1 MADLVVNTAFST
13 GPDDKLATVDV
24 YAEKKP
30 NTPKNNGIT
39 SVGKE
44 LLNATAMEINRI
56 AISGEIIEVMN
67 FDKPIPTID
76 LAAAQKKLEVA
87 LGDKVVI
94 QGKLLDALKNS
105 VGLPVLAIIG
115 PDGKVM
121 PGASVNVA
129 GKNITVNDVR
139 ATVGNVS
146 EIRKKIGD
154 VKTAQDAMALV
165 GTITGNTQLGK
176 IAGVSEVIKV
186 MGTVANTLNVL
197 RIPEL
202 YDVLYNEQH
211 EDDKKPFLLANV
223 RSAILASDL
232 HAVNKT
238 LTECGAAAILAR
250 VPDAITLLVAFY
262 QLPPTVTSPNVA
274 EANNLVNLLNGLD
287 SRWAKYKRNGVDVVN
302 LEHFTY
308 ANDVC
313 LKVLSK
319 HANYVVPCMIA
330 KSYRMVDLKSTA
342 KQLFP
347 YAAIGTT
354 Q

>member
-24 YAEKKP
+24 YAEKNP
-30 NTPKNNGIT
+30 GIPKNNGIT

-44 LLNATAMEINRI
+44 LLNASVMEINRV
-56 AISGEIIEVMN
+56 AASGEIFEVMN
-67 FDKPIPTID
+67 YDKPIPTID
-76 LAAAQKKLEVA
+76 LAAAKKKLEVA

-94 QGKLLDALKNS
+94 QGKLLDALKSS
-105 VGLPVLAIIG
+105 VGLPALAIIG

-121 PGASVNVA
+121 PGATVNVA
-129 GKNITVNDVR
+129 GKNISVSDVR
-139 ATVGNVS
+139 ATIGNVR

-154 VKTAQDAMALV
+154 VKTAQDAMELV
-165 GTITGNTQLGK
+165 GSIVGNTQLGK
-176 IAGVSEVIKV
+176 IAGVSEAIKV
-186 MGTVANTLNVL
+186 MGTVASTLNRL

-202 YDVLYNEQH
+202 YDTLYNQQH
-211 EDDKKPFLLANV
+211 EEDKKPFLLENI
-223 RSAILASDL
+223 RNAILESDL
-232 HAVNKT
+232 YVVNKA
-238 LTECGAAAILAR
+238 LDECGAAAILSR
-250 VPDAITLLVAFY
+250 VPDAITLLVSFY
-262 QLPPTVTSPNVA
+262 KLPPNVTSPSVA

-287 SRWAKYKRNGVDVVN
+287 SRWALYKRNGVDVVN

-319 HANYVVPCMIA
+319 HADYVVPCMIA
-330 KSYRMVDLKSTA
+330 KSYPMADLKTIA

-347 YAAIGTT
+347 YVAIGTA

>member
-1 MADLVVNTAFST
+1 MTDLVVNTAFST

-24 YAEKKP
+24 YAEKQP

-56 AISGEIIEVMN
+56 AVSGEIVEVMN

-94 QGKLLDALKNS
+94 QGKLLDALQSS
-105 VGLPVLAIIG
+105 VGLPIKTIIG

-121 PGASVNVA
+121 PGAAVNVA

-139 ATVGNVS
+139 ATVGSVS

-154 VKTAQDAMALV
+154 VKTAQDAMELV
-165 GTITGNTQLGK
+165 GTITGNTNLGK
-176 IAGVSEVIKV
+176 IAGVSDGLKV
-186 MGTVANTLNVL
+186 MGTVAKTVNTL

-202 YDVLYNEQH
+202 FDILHDQQH
-211 EDDKKPFLLANV
+211 EEDKKPFLLDNV
-223 RSAILASDL
+223 RNAILASDL
-232 HAVNKT
+232 YVVNKT

-262 QLPPTVTSPNVA
+262 QLPPTVTSPNTTVA
-274 EANNLVNLLNGLD
+274 TQLVNLLNGLD
-287 SRWAKYKRNGVDVVN
+287 SRWALYKRNGVDVVN

-319 HANYVVPCMIA
+319 HPNYVVPCMIA
-330 KSYRMVDLKSTA
+330 KNYRMVDLKSTA

-347 YAAIGTT
+347 YAAIGAT